1 MKIILA
7 VLPAA
12 AIICGIFTG
21 RLPEVSSAVLD
32 KAGEAVTLALT
43 LCGIM
48 CLWSG
53 LMRVA
58 EEAGAVRALSRL
70 LSPAVSLLFRGLEKG
85 GRAMQLICMNL
96 SANILGLGN
105 ATTPLGIRAMEAIQE
120 EDAGFPLKDGKPP
133 EEASDNMI
141 ILTVLNTASLQIIPA
156 TAAALRAAHGAE
168 RPMDIL
174 PCVWIVSAYSL
185 AAAVGAA
192 KLLGWFARFRQKRR
206 ENGADN

>member
-7 VLPAA
+7 VIPAA

-32 KAGEAVTLALT
+32 KAGEAVTLAIT

-53 LMRVA
+53 LMKVA
-58 EEAGAVRALSRL
+58 EEAGAVRALSGL
-70 LSPAVSLLFRGLEKG
+70 LSPVVSLLFKGLDKG
-85 GRAMQLICMNL
+85 GRAMQLICMNI

-120 EDAGFPLKDGKPP
+120 EEAETAESPP
-133 EEASDNMI
+133 GEATDSMI
-141 ILTVLNTASLQIIPA
+141 MLTVLNTASLQIIPA

-185 AAAVGAA
+185 AAAVGAT
-192 KLLGWFARFRQKRR
+192 KLFGRISRKRR
-206 ENGADN
+206 

>member
-1 MKIILA
+1 M
-7 VLPAA
+7 
-12 AIICGIFTG
+12 
-21 RLPEVSSAVLD
+21 LD
-32 KAGEAVTLALT
+32 KAGAAVTLAIT

-58 EEAGAVRALSRL
+58 EEAGAIKALSAL
-70 LSPAVSLLFRGLEKG
+70 LSPVVSRLFGGLEMG

-120 EDAGFPLKDGKPP
+120 EEAGFPPKPEQTP
-133 EEASDNMI
+133 GEASDNMI
-141 ILTVLNTASLQIIPA
+141 TLTVLNTASLQIIPA
-156 TAAALRAAHGAE
+156 TAAALRASYGSE

-185 AAAVGAA
+185 AAAVGS
-192 KLLGWFARFRQKRR
+192 ARLMGMISRLRRQWRDK
-206 ENGADN
+206 GADN